1 MIYEKPGFSME
12 HSEPSICVAMYIFPL
27 EAVFEVAPNMSYIMV
42 FTPLCSLFSLSEVFP
57 VNWLLMKRIQQQ
69 QKRI

>member
-1 MIYEKPGFSME
+1 MKSQ
-12 HSEPSICVAMYIFPL
+12 AFPWSTQNPVFVL
-27 EAVFEVAPNMSYIMV
+27 QCTSFLWKTVFEVAPNMSCIMV